1 MENLKEQLNKCL
13 DGNVPFVF
21 YRKPDSDYVKAI
33 IQNDDSLNYAAG
45 LSVAGFVFAPFDD
58 REKSYIIRNDNS
70 AKLSFFCKSSAHKP
84 IKREFVPTEN
94 TGKKTYIDLVQKA
107 IDLINNSDTQ
117 KIVLSR
123 KELVDICNLDIFAI
137 LEKLLN
143 YYQQAFVYI
152 WFHPITGLWMGAS
165 PEILLEVEEEW
176 FKTMALAGTQSYDGT
191 MNVIWGSKEKQ
202 EQQFVTDYIQ
212 QKLKDSKV
220 EISEPVTIKA
230 GPLLHICSEIKGKLT
245 AKNDLYSLIST
256 LHPTPAVCGIPKVNA
271 KQFILKNENYKR
283 EFYTGYLGVIGSG
296 LSTNYLYVN
305 LRCMKL
311 NETDVNIYVGGGVT
325 KDSIPENEWDET
337 CIKSEVIRSV
347 L

>member
-13 DGNVPFVF
+13 DGNAPFVF
-21 YRKPDSDYVKAI
+21 YRKPHSDVVNAV
-33 IQNDDSLNYAAG
+33 IQNDDSLNYGDG

-70 AKLSFFCKSSAHKP
+70 AKLSFSYKSAAHKP
-84 IKREFVPTEN
+84 TKKQFTSTEN

-107 IDLINNSDTQ
+107 IHFINNSDTQ

-123 KELVDICNLDIFAI
+123 KELVDICNLDIYAI

-152 WFHPITGLWMGAS
+152 WFHPKTGLWMGAS
-165 PEILLEVEEEW
+165 PEILLEVEENR
-176 FKTMALAGTQSYDGT
+176 FKTMALAGTQGYDGT
-191 MNVIWGSKEKQ
+191 MNVIWGSKERQ
-202 EQQFVTDYIQ
+202 EQQFVTDYIK
-212 QKLKDSKV
+212 QKLKGLKL
-220 EISEPVTIKA
+220 EIREPITIKA

-245 AKNDLYSLIST
+245 ATNDLYSLIST

-271 KQFILKNENYKR
+271 KQFILNNENYKR
-283 EFYTGYLGVIGSG
+283 EFYTGYLGEIGSG
-296 LSTNYLYVN
+296 LSKNYLYVN
-305 LRCMKL
+305 LRCMKV
-311 NETDVNIYVGGGVT
+311 NDTGVNIYVGGGIT

-337 CIKSEVIRSV
+337 YIKSQVIRSV

>member
-21 YRKPDSDYVKAI
+21 YRRPDSDHVKAI
-33 IQNDDSLNYAAG
+33 IQNDDSLNYATG

-70 AKLSFFCKSSAHKP
+70 VQLSFSYNSAAYKP
-84 IKREFVPTEN
+84 IKKEFAPTEN
-94 TGKKTYIDLVQKA
+94 IAKKTYIDLVKKA
-107 IDLINNSDTQ
+107 IHFINNSDTQ

-123 KELVDICNLDIFAI
+123 KELVGICNLDIFAI

-165 PEILLEVEEEW
+165 PEILLEVEENK
-176 FKTMALAGTQSYDGT
+176 FKTMALAGTQSYNGT

-212 QKLKDSKV
+212 QKLKDLKV

-230 GPLLHICSEIKGKLT
+230 GPILHICSEIKGRLT
-245 AKNDLYSLIST
+245 TTNDLYSLIST

-271 KQFILKNENYKR
+271 QQFILKNENYKR
-283 EFYTGYLGVIGSG
+283 EFYTGYLGEIGSG

-305 LRCMKL
+305 LRCMKV
-311 NETDVNIYVGGGVT
+311 NDTDVNIYVGGGIT